1 MDTGSVAFMLLATAM
16 IFFMTPGLAFF
27 YGGLGRR
34 KNVISTM
41 MMSVVPIGIAIL
53 MWILVGYS
61 LSFSGQNPLI
71 GDFGAFLMQGV
82 SESSSTKG
90 YEIPDLLFA
99 VYQMMFSIITV
110 GIATGSIVGRMRF
123 SPLVIWISLWLLL
136 VYYPL
141 AHMVWGGGLLAQM
154 GALDFAGGNVV
165 HISSGV
171 AGLVMA
177 LMVGKR
183 VDYERIAY
191 RPHNVP
197 FVMLG
202 TAILSFGW
210 IGFNAGSALG
220 ANASAIHALAT
231 TLVSSAAG
239 LLSWLLIEK
248 LVGSKPSLVGA
259 STGLVAGLV
268 AITPGAGYVSVGA
281 ALIIGALVS
290 PLCYFAISVLKKKW
304 NYDDA
309 LDAFGC
315 HGVGGIFGGLMTALF
330 TDPLLTPEAGNV
342 GLFFGSSHLLLAT
355 LFAIVLTMVWSG
367 GVTWLILFLV
377 KQFQPLR
384 VTERQEILGLD
395 ESEHEETAY
404 PTFLGLDT

>member
-16 IFFMTPGLAFF
+16 VFFMTPGLAFF

-71 GDFGAFLMQGV
+71 GDFGALLMQGV

-183 VDYERIAY
+183 VDHDRIAY

-231 TLVSSAAG
+231 TVVSAAAG
-239 LLSWLLIEK
+239 LLSWLLLEK

-290 PLCYFAISVLKKKW
+290 PLCYIAISVLKKKW

-330 TDPLLTPEAGNV
+330 TDPQLTPEAGNV
-342 GLFFGSSHLLLAT
+342 GLLFGSSHLLLAT
-355 LFAIVLTMVWSG
+355 LFVILLTMVWSG

-384 VTERQEILGLD
+384 VTERQELLGLD

>member
-16 IFFMTPGLAFF
+16 VFFMTPGLAFF

-71 GDFGAFLMQGV
+71 GDFGALLMQGV

-165 HISSGV
+165 PGDP
-171 AGLVMA
+171 
-177 LMVGKR
+177 VGR
-183 VDYERIAY
+183 
-191 RPHNVP
+191 
-197 FVMLG
+197 
-202 TAILSFGW
+202 
-210 IGFNAGSALG
+210 
-220 ANASAIHALAT
+220 ALAR
-231 TLVSSAAG
+231 
-239 LLSWLLIEK
+239 
-248 LVGSKPSLVGA
+248 
-259 STGLVAGLV
+259 
-268 AITPGAGYVSVGA
+268 PGAAAPWFHRPQGADPGRRTAAARRAEMRGGHLEPGSGRRFLARRSGA
-281 ALIIGALVS
+281 A
-290 PLCYFAISVLKKKW
+290 
-304 NYDDA
+304 D
-309 LDAFGC
+309 
-315 HGVGGIFGGLMTALF
+315 
-330 TDPLLTPEAGNV
+330 
-342 GLFFGSSHLLLAT
+342 
-355 LFAIVLTMVWSG
+355 
-367 GVTWLILFLV
+367 
-377 KQFQPLR
+377 R
-384 VTERQEILGLD
+384 
-395 ESEHEETAY
+395 
-404 PTFLGLDT
+404 

>member
-16 IFFMTPGLAFF
+16 VFFMTPGLAFF

-61 LSFSGQNPLI
+61 LSFSGQDPLI
-71 GDFGAFLMQGV
+71 GDFGALLMQGV
-82 SESSSTKG
+82 SESSSSKG

-183 VDYERIAY
+183 VDYDRIAY
-191 RPHNVP
+191 RPHNIP

-231 TLVSSAAG
+231 TLVSAAAG
-239 LLSWLLIEK
+239 LLSWLVIEK
-248 LVGSKPSLVGA
+248 MVGSKPSLVGA

-330 TDPLLTPEAGNV
+330 TDPRLTPEAGNV
-342 GLFFGSSHLLLAT
+342 GLLFGSSHLLLAT
-355 LFAIVLTMVWSG
+355 LFAILLTMVWSG

-384 VTERQEILGLD
+384 VTERQELLGLD

>member
-1 MDTGSVAFMLLATAM
+1 MDTGSVAFMLVATAM
-16 IFFMTPGLAFF
+16 VFFMTPGLAFF

-61 LSFSGQNPLI
+61 LSFSGSHPLI
-71 GDFGAFLMQGV
+71 GDMGALFLQGV
-82 SESSSTKG
+82 SQSSSTKG

-99 VYQMMFSIITV
+99 AYQMMFSIITV

-123 SPLVIWISLWLLL
+123 NSLLIWIPFWLLL

-165 HISSGV
+165 HISSGI
-171 AGLVMA
+171 AGLIMA

-183 VDYERIAY
+183 HDYDRIAY

-197 FVMLG
+197 FVLLG

-220 ANASAIHALAT
+220 ANANAVHALFT
-231 TLVSSAAG
+231 TVVSAAAG
-239 LLSWLLIEK
+239 LISWLLIEK
-248 LVGSKPSLVGA
+248 TVNSKPSLVGA

-290 PLCYFAISVLKKKW
+290 PICYFAISVLKKKW

-330 TDPLLTPEAGNV
+330 TDPLLTPESGNV
-342 GLFFGSSHLLLAT
+342 GLFFGSSHLLVAT
-355 LFAIVLTMVWSG
+355 LVATILTLAWSG
-367 GVTWLILFLV
+367 GLTWLILLLI

-384 VTERQEILGLD
+384 VSERQEVLGLD

>member
-16 IFFMTPGLAFF
+16 VFFMTPGLAFF

-61 LSFSGQNPLI
+61 LSFSGQGPLI
-71 GDFGAFLMQGV
+71 GDFGALLMQGV

-231 TLVSSAAG
+231 TLVSAAAG
-239 LLSWLLIEK
+239 LFSWLLIEK

-330 TDPLLTPEAGNV
+330 TDPRLTPEAGNV
-342 GLFFGSSHLLLAT
+342 GLLFGSSHLLLAT
-355 LFAIVLTMVWSG
+355 LFAILLTMVWSG

-384 VTERQEILGLD
+384 VTERQELLGLD

>member
-16 IFFMTPGLAFF
+16 VFFMTPGLAFF

-231 TLVSSAAG
+231 TLVSAAAG

-259 STGLVAGLV
+259 STGLIAGLV

-290 PLCYFAISVLKKKW
+290 PLCYFAISVLLEITAQCK
-304 NYDDA
+304 A
-309 LDAFGC
+309 LHITFSLIPSVFAFSRISFAAS
-315 HGVGGIFGGLMTALF
+315 IF
-330 TDPLLTPEAGNV
+330 P
-342 GLFFGSSHLLLAT
+342 S
-355 LFAIVLTMVWSG
+355 FA
-367 GVTWLILFLV
+367 
-377 KQFQPLR
+377 
-384 VTERQEILGLD
+384 
-395 ESEHEETAY
+395 A
-404 PTFLGLDT
+404 

>member
-16 IFFMTPGLAFF
+16 VFFMTPGLAFF

-183 VDYERIAY
+183 VDHDRIAY

-231 TLVSSAAG
+231 TLVSAAAG
-239 LLSWLLIEK
+239 LLSWLVIEK
-248 LVGSKPSLVGA
+248 MVGSKPSLVGA

-330 TDPLLTPEAGNV
+330 TDPRLTPEAGNV
-342 GLFFGSSHLLLAT
+342 GLLFGSSHLLLAT
-355 LFAIVLTMVWSG
+355 LFAILLTMVWSG

-384 VTERQEILGLD
+384 VTERQELLGLD

>member
-16 IFFMTPGLAFF
+16 VFFMTPGLAFF

-71 GDFGAFLMQGV
+71 GDFGTLLMQGV

-231 TLVSSAAG
+231 TLVSAAAG
-239 LLSWLLIEK
+239 LLSWLVIEK
-248 LVGSKPSLVGA
+248 MVGSKPSLVGA

-330 TDPLLTPEAGNV
+330 TNPLLTPEAGNV
-342 GLFFGSSHLLLAT
+342 GLFFGSSHLLLAI

>member
-16 IFFMTPGLAFF
+16 VFFMTPGLAFF

-141 AHMVWGGGLLAQM
+141 AHMVWGGGLLAQV

-231 TLVSSAAG
+231 TVVSAAAG
-239 LLSWLLIEK
+239 LLSWLVIEK
-248 LVGSKPSLVGA
+248 MVGSKPSLVGA

-268 AITPGAGYVSVGA
+268 AITPGAGYVSVGV

-330 TDPLLTPEAGNV
+330 ADPQLTPETGNV
-342 GLFFGSSHLLLAT
+342 GLLFGSSHLLLAT
-355 LFAIVLTMVWSG
+355 LFAILLTMVWSG

>member
-16 IFFMTPGLAFF
+16 VFFMTPGLAFF

-61 LSFSGQNPLI
+61 LSFSGQDPLI
-71 GDFGAFLMQGV
+71 GDFGALLMQGV
-82 SESSSTKG
+82 SESSSSKG

-183 VDYERIAY
+183 VDHDRIAY

-231 TLVSSAAG
+231 TLVSAAAG
-239 LLSWLLIEK
+239 LLSWLVIEK
-248 LVGSKPSLVGA
+248 MVGSKPSLVGA

-342 GLFFGSSHLLLAT
+342 GLLFGSSHLLLAT
-355 LFAIVLTMVWSG
+355 LFAILLTMVWSG

-384 VTERQEILGLD
+384 VTERQELLGLD

>member
-1 MDTGSVAFMLLATAM
+1 METGSVAFMLISTAM
-16 IFFMTPGLAFF
+16 VFFMTPGLAFF

-41 MMSVVPIGIAIL
+41 MMSIVPIGIAIL
-53 MWILVGYS
+53 MWIIVGYS
-61 LSFSGQNPLI
+61 LSFSGNHLLI
-71 GDFGAFLMQGV
+71 GDFGASFLKGV
-82 SESSSTKG
+82 SETSSTKG
-90 YEIPDLLFA
+90 YEIPDMLFA

-110 GIATGSIVGRMRF
+110 AIATGSIVGRMRF
-123 SPLVIWISLWLLL
+123 NPLVIWIPLWLLL

-171 AGLVMA
+171 AGLVLA

-183 VDYERIAY
+183 YDYDRIAY

-197 FVMLG
+197 FVLLG

-210 IGFNAGSALG
+210 IGFNAGSALS
-220 ANASAIHALAT
+220 ANASAVHALLT
-231 TLVSSAAG
+231 TVASAAAG
-239 LLSWLLIEK
+239 MLSWLFIEK
-248 LVGSKPSLVGA
+248 AVNSKPSLVGA

-268 AITPGAGYVSVGA
+268 AITPGAGYVSVGS
-281 ALIIGALVS
+281 ALFVGALVS
-290 PLCYFAISVLKKKW
+290 PVCYFAISVLKKKFD
-304 NYDDA
+304 YDDA

-315 HGVGGIFGGLMTALF
+315 HGVGGIFGGLMTALL
-330 TDPLLTPEAGNV
+330 TRPDLTPEVGNV
-342 GLFFGSSHLLLAT
+342 GLFFGSNHLLIAT
-355 LFAIVLTMVWSG
+355 IAAILLTLIWSG
-367 GVTWLILFLV
+367 GVTWLILLII
-377 KQFQPLR
+377 KKFQPLR
-384 VTERQEILGLD
+384 VSERQEVRGLD
-395 ESEHEETAY
+395 DSEHEETAY

>member
-16 IFFMTPGLAFF
+16 VFFMTPGLAFF

-61 LSFSGQNPLI
+61 LSFSGQDPLI
-71 GDFGAFLMQGV
+71 GDFGALLMQGV

-183 VDYERIAY
+183 VDHDRIAY

-231 TLVSSAAG
+231 TLVSAAAG
-239 LLSWLLIEK
+239 LLSWLVIEK
-248 LVGSKPSLVGA
+248 MVGSKPSLVGA

-330 TDPLLTPEAGNV
+330 TDPRLTPEAGNV
-342 GLFFGSSHLLLAT
+342 GLLFGSSHLLLAT

>member
-16 IFFMTPGLAFF
+16 VFFMTPGLAFF

-61 LSFSGQNPLI
+61 LSFSGQDPLI
-71 GDFGAFLMQGV
+71 GDFGALLMQGV
-82 SESSSTKG
+82 SESSSSKG

-183 VDYERIAY
+183 VDHDRIAY

-231 TLVSSAAG
+231 TLVSAAAG
-239 LLSWLLIEK
+239 LLSWLVIEK
-248 LVGSKPSLVGA
+248 MVGSKPSLVGA

-330 TDPLLTPEAGNV
+330 TDPRLTPEAGNV
-342 GLFFGSSHLLLAT
+342 GLLFGSSHLLLAT
-355 LFAIVLTMVWSG
+355 LFAILLTMVWSG

-384 VTERQEILGLD
+384 VTERQELLGLD

>member
-16 IFFMTPGLAFF
+16 VFFMTPGLAFF

-61 LSFSGQNPLI
+61 LSFSGQDPLI
-71 GDFGAFLMQGV
+71 GDFGALLMQGV

-183 VDYERIAY
+183 VDHDRIAY

-231 TLVSSAAG
+231 TLVSAAAG
-239 LLSWLLIEK
+239 LLSWLVIEK
-248 LVGSKPSLVGA
+248 MVGSKPSLVGA

-330 TDPLLTPEAGNV
+330 TDPRLTPEAGNV
-342 GLFFGSSHLLLAT
+342 GLLFGSSHLLLAT
-355 LFAIVLTMVWSG
+355 LFAILLTMVWSG

-384 VTERQEILGLD
+384 VTERQELLGLD

>member
-1 MDTGSVAFMLLATAM
+1 MDTDSVAFMLLATAM
-16 IFFMTPGLAFF
+16 VFFMTPGLAFF

-61 LSFSGQNPLI
+61 LSFSGQDPLI
-71 GDFGAFLMQGV
+71 GDFGALLMQGV
-82 SESSSTKG
+82 SESSSSKG

-183 VDYERIAY
+183 VDHDRIAY

-231 TLVSSAAG
+231 TLVSAAAG
-239 LLSWLLIEK
+239 LLSWLVIEK
-248 LVGSKPSLVGA
+248 MVGSKPSLVGA

-330 TDPLLTPEAGNV
+330 TDPRLTPEAGNV
-342 GLFFGSSHLLLAT
+342 GLLFGSSHLLLAT
-355 LFAIVLTMVWSG
+355 LFAILLTMVWSG

-384 VTERQEILGLD
+384 VTERQELLGLD

>member
-1 MDTGSVAFMLLATAM
+1 METGSVAFMLISTAM
-16 IFFMTPGLAFF
+16 VFFMTPGLAFF

-41 MMSVVPIGIAIL
+41 MMSIVPIGIAIL
-53 MWILVGYS
+53 MWIIVGYS
-61 LSFSGQNPLI
+61 LSFSGNHLLI
-71 GDFGAFLMQGV
+71 GDFGASFLKGV
-82 SESSSTKG
+82 SETSSTKG
-90 YEIPDLLFA
+90 YEIPDMLFA

-110 GIATGSIVGRMRF
+110 AIATGSIVGRMRF
-123 SPLVIWISLWLLL
+123 NPLVIWIPLWLLL

-171 AGLVMA
+171 AGLVLA

-183 VDYERIAY
+183 YDYDRIAY

-197 FVMLG
+197 FVLLG

-210 IGFNAGSALG
+210 VGFNAGSALS
-220 ANASAIHALAT
+220 ANSSAVHALLT
-231 TLVSSAAG
+231 TVVSAAAG
-239 LLSWLLIEK
+239 MLSWLFIEK
-248 LVGSKPSLVGA
+248 AVNSKPSLVGA

-268 AITPGAGYVSVGA
+268 AITPGAGYISVGS
-281 ALIIGALVS
+281 ALIVGALVS
-290 PLCYFAISVLKKKW
+290 PVCYFAISVLKKRFD
-304 NYDDA
+304 YDDA

-315 HGVGGIFGGLMTALF
+315 HGVGGIFGGLMTALL
-330 TDPLLTPEAGNV
+330 TRPDLTPEAGNV
-342 GLFFGSSHLLLAT
+342 GLFFGSSHLFIVTIAAIFLT
-355 LFAIVLTMVWSG
+355 LIWSG
-367 GVTWLILFLV
+367 GVTWLILFII
-377 KQFQPLR
+377 KKFQPLR
-384 VTERQEILGLD
+384 VSERQEVRGLD
-395 ESEHEETAY
+395 DSEHEETAY